1 MFFGVGLHIWGIL
14 MLFVYQFT
22 KGFKTI
28 LLVVPALVSSTVSQA
43 LLKPKEPPKDE
54 IRREGLIL

>member
-14 MLFVYQFT
+14 MFFVYRFT

-28 LLVVPALVSSTVSQA
+28 LLALAALVSSTVGQA

-54 IRREGLIL
+54 IRREGPIL